1 MPPLFLEVL
10 NVVSSMVSVVF
21 DLIAAFCVDD
31 FGYVVVN
38 VCVMGSCIALFR
50 VLRSAAGG

>member
-1 MPPLFLEVL
+1 M
-10 NVVSSMVSVVF
+10 VSSMVSVVF

-31 FGYVVVN
+31 FGYVIIN

-50 VLRSAAGG
+50 LMRNAAGG